1 MFNVNYK
8 ILNRMEKVTYL
19 NFKKLE
25 VCGAT
30 KQEALDKAPFKVLYD
45 ATQAYRHWREKQQN
59 SVITENSLREFMQ
72 EYLQKKTK
80 NAPGVGCAITV
91 ESAVADTRER
101 PYKITDVK
109 NEKGKRKYATVYT
122 ITDMETHEVVAK
134 CDETKAKAKDIL
146 KELYK
151 NGYKGNVV
159 CTYAKEVTEGEPV
172 AFYGKYTPSKSTK
185 QGVYIVF
192 GIEA

>member
-1 MFNVNYK
+1 
-8 ILNRMEKVTYL
+8 MEKVTYL

-45 ATQAYRHWREKQQN
+45 ATQAYRNWKEKQDT
-59 SVITENSLREFMQ
+59 ITESSLKDFMQ

-80 NAPGVGCAITV
+80 NAPGVGCSITV
-91 ESAVADTRER
+91 EAAVADTRER

-109 NEKGKRKYATVYT
+109 NEKGKRKYSTIYT
-122 ITDMETHEVVAK
+122 LKNRDTNEIVAK
-134 CDETKAKAKDIL
+134 CDETKAKAKEL
-146 KELYK
+146 AKELFK
-151 NGYKGNVV
+151 NGFKGRLV
-159 CTYAKEVTEGEPV
+159 CSYVKEVTEGEPI
-172 AFYGKYTPSKSTK
+172 AFYADYTPSKSTK
-185 QGVYIVF
+185 QGVYTVF

>member
-1 MFNVNYK
+1 
-8 ILNRMEKVTYL
+8 MEKVTYL

-45 ATQAYRHWREKQQN
+45 ATQAYRHWKEKQDT
-59 SVITENSLREFMQ
+59 ITESALRDFMQ

-80 NAPGVGCAITV
+80 NAPGVGCSITV
-91 ESAVADTRER
+91 EAAVADTRER

-109 NEKGKRKYATVYT
+109 NEKGKRKYSTIYTVKNRDT
-122 ITDMETHEVVAK
+122 NEIVAK
-134 CDETKAKAKDIL
+134 CDETKAKAKEMV

-151 NGYKGNVV
+151 NGFKGRLV
-159 CTYAKEVTEGEPV
+159 CSYVKEVTEGEPI
-172 AFYGKYTPSKSTK
+172 AFYADYAPSKSTK
-185 QGVYIVF
+185 QGVYTVF

>member
-1 MFNVNYK
+1 
-8 ILNRMEKVTYL
+8 MEKTVYL

-25 VCGAT
+25 VVGAT

-45 ATQAYRHWREKQQN
+45 ATQAYRNWKEKQDT
-59 SVITENSLREFMQ
+59 ITENSIRDFMQ

-80 NAPGVGCAITV
+80 NAPGVGCSITV

-109 NEKGKRKYATVYT
+109 NEKGKRKYSTVYT
-122 ITDMETHEVVAK
+122 LKDKNTNEIIAK
-134 CDETKAKAKDIL
+134 CDETKAKAKDIA
-146 KELYK
+146 KDLYK
-151 NGYKGNVV
+151 KGFKGNII
-159 CTYAKEVTEGEPV
+159 CSYAKEVTEGEPI
-172 AFYGKYTPSKSTK
+172 AFYAEYAPSKNTK
-185 QGVYIVF
+185 QGVYTVF

>member
-1 MFNVNYK
+1 
-8 ILNRMEKVTYL
+8 MEKVTYL

-45 ATQAYRHWREKQQN
+45 ATQAYRHWKEKQDT
-59 SVITENSLREFMQ
+59 ITEGNLKDFMQ

-80 NAPGVGCAITV
+80 NAPGVGCSITV

-109 NEKGKRKYATVYT
+109 NEKGKRKYST
-122 ITDMETHEVVAK
+122 IYIVKDRDTNEIIAK
-134 CDETKAKAKDIL
+134 CDETKAKAKDIV

-151 NGYKGNVV
+151 SGVKGRVICNY
-159 CTYAKEVTEGEPV
+159 TKEVTEGEPV
-172 AFYGKYTPSKSTK
+172 AFYADYAPSKSTK
-185 QGVYIVF
+185 QGVYTVF

>member
-1 MFNVNYK
+1 
-8 ILNRMEKVTYL
+8 MEKVTYL

-45 ATQAYRHWREKQQN
+45 ATQAYRNWKEKQDT
-59 SVITENSLREFMQ
+59 ITEGNLRDFMQ

-80 NAPGVGCAITV
+80 NAPGVGCSITV

-109 NEKGKRKYATVYT
+109 NEKGKRKYST
-122 ITDMETHEVVAK
+122 IYIVKDRDTNEIIAK
-134 CDETKAKAKDIL
+134 CDETKAKAKDIV

-151 NGYKGNVV
+151 SGFKGRVICNY
-159 CTYAKEVTEGEPV
+159 TKEVTEGEPV
-172 AFYGKYTPSKSTK
+172 AFYADYAPSKSTK
-185 QGVYIVF
+185 QGVYTVF